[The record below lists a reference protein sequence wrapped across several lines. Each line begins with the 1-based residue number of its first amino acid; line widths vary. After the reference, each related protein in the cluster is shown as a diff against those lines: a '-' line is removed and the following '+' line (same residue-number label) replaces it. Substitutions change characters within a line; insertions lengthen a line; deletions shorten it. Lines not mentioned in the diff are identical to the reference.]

1 MASYEEHPSRTA
13 ALRDGEIEVH
23 PGAAESDCV
32 VWAELEGDEGWEGL
46 LAKRLETRRA
56 RVCAIPFRAYDINL
70 DDEVALSLTGEGA
83 LLVEGV
89 ERDAGNF
96 TYRVVFDDAAVG
108 DPRWHQL
115 LSALGAYECWF
126 DLRDPGYLAISAPPQ
141 HAQAVAEE
149 LYAREQ
155 RGELGYETGRS

>member
-1 MASYEEHPSRTA
+1 MRVAEQARALGAPRREQDARPASRISAVEQRI
-13 ALRDGEIEVH
+13 ALRVEQ
-23 PGAAESDCV
+23 
-32 VWAELEGDEGWEGL
+32 
-46 LAKRLETRRA
+46 R
-56 RVCAIPFRAYDINL
+56 
-70 DDEVALSLTGEGA
+70 
-83 LLVEGV
+83 EGV

-96 TYRVVFDDAAVG
+96 TYRVAFDDAAVD

-115 LSALGAYECWF
+115 LSTLGAYECWF
-126 DLRDPGYLAISAPPQ
+126 DLRDPGFLAISAPPQ